1 MNLVAKNKS
10 AHHKEEPK
18 STAHAFTNVGE
29 IIDFTNDNLGDNMYI
44 WARDDVQERKS
55 FIPEKKDIWRMYW
68 TDFTLKTKKEA
79 KKLMDEK
86 PIVLSPNYKNYDFF
100 VYNERTNELVP
111 FKKND
116 FMMFDHG
123 DGYLTFDGMSYIYYD
138 DNGYEKSR
146 NTYANDPEPNI
157 RDLPELKRKKHKPKK

>member
-1 MNLVAKNKS
+1 
-10 AHHKEEPK
+10 
-18 STAHAFTNVGE
+18 
-29 IIDFTNDNLGDNMYI
+29 
-44 WARDDVQERKS
+44 
-55 FIPEKKDIWRMYW
+55 MYW

-79 KKLMDEK
+79 EKLMDEK